1 MSRGVKTTS
10 TTQKMITYALI
21 GGAVAITA
29 ASPYGAIGLTKVI
42 ARVVAKKLNTS
53 SATHEDA
60 EQKIRRSL
68 YNMKQRGYI
77 KERRSKDG
85 RTITIELTKK
95 GKEIARGYQFVDM
108 RVAHQKKWDK
118 KWRFVLFDVPVKD
131 SHARDILRDKL
142 KRMDFFQIQKSVWVH
157 PYPCEKEIGV
167 VAEFLGVQR
176 YILVFTGRV
185 NNEKE
190 LVGHFRRKGY
200 NI

>member
-21 GGAVAITA
+21 GGAVIITA
-29 ASPYGAIGLTKVI
+29 ASPYGAVGLTKI
-42 ARVVAKKLNTS
+42 AARMLAKKLGTPLEV
-53 SATHEDA
+53 HEDA

-77 KERRSKDG
+77 KERRSRDG
-85 RTITIELTKK
+85 RTISIELTKK
-95 GKEIARGYQFVDM
+95 GKEIGRGYQFIDM
-108 RVAHQKKWDK
+108 RVACQKKWDK

-131 SHARDILRDKL
+131 GHARDILRDKL
-142 KRMDFFQIQKSVWVH
+142 KRMDFFQVQKSAWVH
-157 PYPCEKEIGV
+157 PYPCEEEMGV
-167 VAEFLGVQR
+167 VAEFLRVQR
-176 YILVFTGRV
+176 YVLVFTGRV

-200 NI
+200 DI